1 MTEAH
6 PAEPPRPAPAR
17 ADGRAVRWGTLRPM
31 LGFLAPYR
39 WRVVGAS
46 LALLLTA
53 SVTLGVGQGVRML
66 IDQGFAEGALDRTLV
81 LFGVLILLL
90 AAGTFVRFYLVSWV
104 GERVSSDL
112 RAAVYAH
119 LVRLD
124 PVFFERNAASE
135 IQSRITADTTLLQ
148 TVIGSSVSIALRNTL
163 MGIGGLVLMFV
174 SNPKLSAMVM
184 LAVPLVVAPIV
195 LFGRRV
201 RALSR
206 DSQDRL
212 ADLGVRTT
220 ESLQQIKVVKAF
232 NREDGEVARFVEHN
246 ERAFRVAERRITSR
260 AWLTAVVMLLVFGAV
275 AGLLYLGGHDVLTGG
290 SSAGDLAAFIFYAV
304 VVAGSVGALSEV
316 VGDLQRA
323 AGATERLLELLGAPR
338 EMTVLGVPVQPAE
351 PVRGELEF
359 RHVRF
364 RYPMRPDV
372 WVLDD
377 VSLHVGAG
385 ETVAFVGPSGAGKS
399 TLFELL
405 LRFCDP
411 EAGSVLLDG
420 VDLRRMRPE
429 DVRRA
434 IAIVPQQPV
443 LFSGSLRDNIRFG
456 RADASDAD
464 VAAAVR
470 AAQLEAVVDALPRGL
485 DTTLG
490 EFGASLSGG
499 QRQRVAIARA
509 LLKSPRVLLLDEA
522 TSALDAE
529 SERAVQLALDAI
541 ARDRTTLIVAHRL
554 ATVRRVQRIVVM
566 EHGHV
571 VAAGSH
577 EALLRDSPRY
587 ARLAALQFEHDPGV
601 PAQSA
606 APAL

>member
-1 MTEAH
+1 
-6 PAEPPRPAPAR
+6 
-17 ADGRAVRWGTLRPM
+17 
-31 LGFLAPYR
+31 
-39 WRVVGAS
+39 
-46 LALLLTA
+46 
-53 SVTLGVGQGVRML
+53 
-66 IDQGFAEGALDRTLV
+66 
-81 LFGVLILLL
+81 
-90 AAGTFVRFYLVSWV
+90 
-104 GERVSSDL
+104 
-112 RAAVYAH
+112 
-119 LVRLD
+119 
-124 PVFFERNAASE
+124 
-135 IQSRITADTTLLQ
+135 
-148 TVIGSSVSIALRNTL
+148 
-163 MGIGGLVLMFV
+163 
-174 SNPKLSAMVM
+174 
-184 LAVPLVVAPIV
+184 
-195 LFGRRV
+195 
-201 RALSR
+201 
-206 DSQDRL
+206 
-212 ADLGVRTT
+212 
-220 ESLQQIKVVKAF
+220 
-232 NREDGEVARFVEHN
+232 
-246 ERAFRVAERRITSR
+246 
-260 AWLTAVVMLLVFGAV
+260 
-275 AGLLYLGGHDVLTGG
+275 
-290 SSAGDLAAFIFYAV
+290 
-304 VVAGSVGALSEV
+304 
-316 VGDLQRA
+316 
-323 AGATERLLELLGAPR
+323 
-338 EMTVLGVPVQPAE
+338 
-351 PVRGELEF
+351 
-359 RHVRF
+359 
-364 RYPMRPDV
+364 MRPDV